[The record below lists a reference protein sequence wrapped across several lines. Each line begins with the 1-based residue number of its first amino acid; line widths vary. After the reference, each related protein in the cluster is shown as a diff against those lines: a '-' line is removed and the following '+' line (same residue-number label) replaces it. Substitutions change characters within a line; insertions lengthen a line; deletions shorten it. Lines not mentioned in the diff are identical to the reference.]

1 LKAAPNWIDCGP
13 KRKTLIAP
21 KEKRSFRLYFNTNE
35 ESDMTTVMDV
45 NDILNILP
53 HRYPFMLVDRIIEM
67 NVEEQRI
74 IGYKNLTFN
83 EPFFQGHFPDEA
95 IMPGVMQLEAMAQVA
110 GILLNKVGGKE
121 GQIAYFM
128 SIDKAKF
135 RRKVVPGDTLRME
148 IQVTRMRSRMATVS
162 AKAYVDDDLAS
173 QAELMFGYGAA

>member
-1 LKAAPNWIDCGP
+1 
-13 KRKTLIAP
+13 
-21 KEKRSFRLYFNTNE
+21 
-35 ESDMTTVMDV
+35 MTTVMNV

-67 NVEEQRI
+67 DVEEQRI
-74 IGYKNLTFN
+74 VGYKNLTFN
-83 EPFFQGHFPDEA
+83 EPFFQGHFPNEP

-135 RRKVVPGDTLRME
+135 RRKVVPGDTLRMV
-148 IQVTRMRSRMATVS
+148 IQVTRMRSRMATV
-162 AKAYVDDDLAS
+162 AGRAYVGDELAS
-173 QAELMFGYGAA
+173 EAELMFGYGAA